1 MCPFV
6 SHLAQFAPVSLI
18 LRAVTQLSKL
28 ARFSIPP
35 TAIHTFRMFAADCLG
50 TLSVPALLVSQSLL
64 FIVSCLSLSICYSY
78 LCQFMSLPRIAS
90 VSRLLARVL
99 LCLIHRYIGFKRIP
113 SSAFATRAAKSQSLL
128 HRAEASGEIV
138 ASLCAVPPASKNI
151 KPLYVTITASLPLC
165 LCQVSYYVTDLLP
178 SLHCLTHAVCISTKQ
193 GQLPSNVRGKGL
205 MKVD

>member
-50 TLSVPALLVSQSLL
+50 TLSVPALLVSHCLLFYCQLSLTINLL
-64 FIVSCLSLSICYSY
+64 FI
-78 LCQFMSLPRIAS
+78 SLPRIAS